1 MQDFIMMKIL
11 IVGDSGV
18 GKTSIVNRY
27 FSGYFDANTISSIG
41 YDFTTKVYTKST
53 KKLCKLQIWDVAGQ
67 ERYQA
72 VSKLYARNV
81 SGCLIVCDVTNP
93 RTLENTLTWKKVIED
108 VNGANEPVPFVLAQN
123 KIDMITEPNA
133 DFQKEEYIQEFALK
147 HGFLGAYQTS
157 AKTYQNIE
165 ECFERLVEKSIDGVL
180 RTQETSTIKNRESLQ
195 KISQKYARE
204 SMEPGSNGN
213 NRKEGKKGWCC

>member
-1 MQDFIMMKIL
+1 MMKIL

-27 FSGYFDANTISSIG
+27 FSGYFDANTIPTIG
-41 YDFTTKVYTKST
+41 YDFTTKVYTKTT

-81 SGCLIVCDVTNP
+81 SGCLIVCDVTNQ
-93 RTLENTLTWKKVIED
+93 RTLENTLTWKKIIED
-108 VNGANEPVPFVLAQN
+108 VNGAHEPVPFVLAQN
-123 KIDMITEPNA
+123 KNDMIPEPDR

-147 HGFLGAYQTS
+147 NGFLNAFQTS
-157 AKTYQNIE
+157 AKNNLNID
-165 ECFERLVEKSIDGVL
+165 ECFDCLVEKAIEGVL
-180 RTQETSTIKNRESLQ
+180 AQETSTMKNRESLQ

-204 SMEPGSNGN
+204 SLEPGNGN
-213 NRKEGKKGWCC
+213 KGRDGKKGWCC